1 MPCSLKVLQAPLSS
15 TMTKDGFRSKT
26 CRFPD
31 TEPTGRLGIRPK
43 WFDGK
48 FLLTTVF
55 RDKQCFNLPQILV
68 GKCSNNINTKRNS
81 NNLWLGFALYRE
93 RSGRSSMPEQ
103 MPAPGQKK
111 ERGGVTKP
119 PRLAISPGMP
129 RKASVFHFPILTDD
143 TVLRKSLQYI
153 EVEVEDHDVRMA
165 NWSPGA
171 SAVKRVCLG
180 LIIVRKRN

>member
-1 MPCSLKVLQAPLSS
+1 MPCSLKVLQAPLSL

-68 GKCSNNINTKRNS
+68 GKCSNNISTKRNS
-81 NNLWLGFALYRE
+81 HNLWLGFALYRE

-119 PRLAISPGMP
+119 PRLAISPGKTRIFHGNFLGNEP
-129 RKASVFHFPILTDD
+129 ALNPECRKASVFHFPILTDD
-143 TVLRKSLQYI
+143 TVLVARIRLVTSGKSSKAEEI
-153 EVEVEDHDVRMA
+153 
-165 NWSPGA
+165 N
-171 SAVKRVCLG
+171 
-180 LIIVRKRN
+180 